1 MRSTIRA
8 NNGEAISP
16 LLALYW
22 PSIAVSG
29 DTPPLVPVVGMVVG
43 SFKKKICNKP
53 TTPKVSLAQRGFFAD
68 TPLGGQ

>member
-8 NNGEAISP
+8 NNGEAIGP
-16 LLALYW
+16 LMAPYW
-22 PSIAVSG
+22 PSNAVSG
-29 DTPPLVPVVGMVVG
+29 DTPPLCPLSMVVVG

-68 TPLGGQ
+68 RPLGGQ